1 MKTALSTLRIKTL
14 FKPDYQHWQGV
25 PQINIYLLRFL
36 YTLMFVFLG
45 KDVWTYIFTH
55 SGSWEPQD
63 AMTWSV
69 WASFSLLAL
78 LGILHPLKMLPML
91 LLEISYKLVWLWIVA
106 YPLWVSN
113 TLSGSSAEGMTRVFL
128 PVLLPILF
136 VPWKYV
142 FKTYT
147 SKAKAERQIG

>member
-1 MKTALSTLRIKTL
+1 MKMALSTLRSKTL

-25 PQINIYLLRFL
+25 PPINIYLLRFL
-36 YTLMFVFLG
+36 YSLMFVFLG
-45 KDVWTYIFTH
+45 KDTWTYIFTH
-55 SGSWEPQD
+55 SASWEPQE
-63 AMTWSV
+63 AMNWAV
-69 WASFSLLAL
+69 WASFSLVAL
-78 LGILHPLKMLPML
+78 LGILHPLKLLPIL

-113 TLSGSSAEGMTRVFL
+113 TLSGSSAEGMTMVFL

-142 FKTYT
+142 FKTYI
-147 SKAKAERQIG
+147 SLAKTERQIG

>member
-1 MKTALSTLRIKTL
+1 MKTAQQTLAIKYL
-14 FKPDYQHWQGV
+14 FRRDYQHWEGV
-25 PQINIYLLRFL
+25 PKINIYCLRLL

-63 AMTWSV
+63 AMNWSV

-78 LGILHPLKMLPML
+78 FGILHPLKMLPIL
-91 LLEISYKLVWLWIVA
+91 ILEISYKVIWLLLVA
-106 YPLWVSN
+106 YPLWTSDQLV
-113 TLSGSSAEGMTRVFL
+113 GSPAEGMTMVFL

-136 VPWKYV
+136 VPWRYV
-142 FKTYT
+142 VKTYLLV
-147 SKAKAERQIG
+147 AKKDR